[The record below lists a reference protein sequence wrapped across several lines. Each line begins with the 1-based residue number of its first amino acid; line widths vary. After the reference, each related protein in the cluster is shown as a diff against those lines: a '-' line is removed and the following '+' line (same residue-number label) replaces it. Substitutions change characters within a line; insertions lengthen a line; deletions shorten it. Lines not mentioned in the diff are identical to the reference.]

1 MELAES
7 ILLITKLIG
16 TIAFAVS
23 GALVAIDKQFDIFG
37 AMVLGVIAAVGGG
50 VLRDILLGITPP
62 LIFKEYLFVTVA
74 FTTSFFVFWFEYFRT
89 FNKHKTYYL
98 QVINMFDA
106 VGLGVFTVIGVNTAL
121 LYGHGDNWFL
131 VVFIGTTTGI
141 SGGVMRD
148 VLAGRIPMVLRKQVY
163 ALASITG
170 ALIFYILYHTELDL
184 IVAMFFSIAV
194 VVLIRL
200 LAMYFKWSLPRV
212 PQ

>member
-7 ILLITKLIG
+7 ILLIIKLIG

-37 AMVLGVIAAVGGG
+37 AIVLGVIAAVGGG

-74 FTTSFFVFWFEYFRT
+74 FITSFLVFWIEYFRT

-121 LYGHGDNWFL
+121 LYGHGNNWFL

-170 ALIFYILYHTELDL
+170 AIIFYILYHTELVL
-184 IVAMFFSIAV
+184 TVAMFFSIAV